1 MIDIKDMLPLITL
14 LGFII
19 TIASFYNTLKK
30 AERQRAEKETEHHV
44 EQRTLLRGVDDKMMI
59 VSKDVDKISDKLD
72 ITSERLTRV
81 EESAKQA
88 HLRINKIEDKGC

>member
-1 MIDIKDMLPLITL
+1 MIDVKDMLPLITL

-19 TIASFYNTLKK
+19 TATSFYNTIKK
-30 AERQRAEKETEHHV
+30 GEQQRVEKETEHHV
-44 EQRTLLRGVDDKMMI
+44 EQRTLLRGVDDKMII

-88 HLRINKIEDKGC
+88 HLRINKIEDKR